1 MIAYP
6 DIANLCLTHTP
17 HTEVDMDNENS
28 APIPDIPAQTK
39 KRIDFLNDADFRIP
53 VTVEEFNR
61 GDEEI
66 IALFERD

>member
-1 MIAYP
+1 
-6 DIANLCLTHTP
+6 
-17 HTEVDMDNENS
+17 MDNENS